1 MADGRE
7 QRLNTFES
15 IWDVENMVSVKALVQ
30 LLLYVWEMKLSEF
43 EGIAQTC
50 PTIYCKWQCWEWN
63 LGLGFLS
70 LSAMSYRLF
79 TTGSITSALVVQG
92 L

>member
-1 MADGRE
+1 
-7 QRLNTFES
+7 
-15 IWDVENMVSVKALVQ
+15 
-30 LLLYVWEMKLSEF
+30 MKLSEF

-70 LSAMSYRLF
+70 LSAMSYFLF